1 MNPQGTGSIML
12 AAGGTGGHVFPA
24 QALAAELDRRGRAV
38 DIVTDRRG
46 DDYSERFP
54 GQTIH
59 RIAAATPS
67 GQSFLGKILAAARI
81 AQGTL
86 QARRLIRRV
95 DPAAV
100 VGFGGYPALP
110 TMLAAITLSVPRMV
124 HEQNAVLGRVN
135 RLIASRVHAIATSFP
150 STKALPA
157 DGHQR
162 QLMTGNPVRD
172 EVLALA
178 AQPYEASRGDQ
189 PFHLLIFGGSQGT
202 ASFSDVIPQAL
213 LTLAPEQRRRLRVV
227 QQCRTEDL
235 DQVRRCYEGAD
246 IAAETATF
254 FTDLPARMAA
264 AHLVIARS
272 GAGTVSELAA
282 IGRPGVL
289 VPYPY
294 ATDDHQTRNAEV
306 LDAVGGAWLLPEDE
320 LKVEY
325 LTGLLAKLMVE
336 PDLLIDAARAALG
349 RAQTNAAQLLA
360 DAVLDLAANE
370 PGGRAAA

>member
-1 MNPQGTGSIML
+1 
-12 AAGGTGGHVFPA
+12 
-24 QALAAELDRRGRAV
+24 
-38 DIVTDRRG
+38 
-46 DDYSERFP
+46 
-54 GQTIH
+54 
-59 RIAAATPS
+59 
-67 GQSFLGKILAAARI
+67 
-81 AQGTL
+81 
-86 QARRLIRRV
+86 
-95 DPAAV
+95 
-100 VGFGGYPALP
+100 
-110 TMLAAITLSVPRMV
+110 
-124 HEQNAVLGRVN
+124 
-135 RLIASRVHAIATSFP
+135 
-150 STKALPA
+150 
-157 DGHQR
+157 
-162 QLMTGNPVRD
+162 MTGNPVRD